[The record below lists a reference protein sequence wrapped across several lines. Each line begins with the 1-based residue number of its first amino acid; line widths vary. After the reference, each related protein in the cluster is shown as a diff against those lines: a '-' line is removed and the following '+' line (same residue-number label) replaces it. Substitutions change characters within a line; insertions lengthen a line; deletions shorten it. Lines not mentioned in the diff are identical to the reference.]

1 MLLYA
6 HAFDVIYGDLFV
18 VFAVRI
24 VERVRKVI
32 VGGMKQVAKNRDYR
46 GGGLVNLVFLRAVVW
61 KVD

>member
-6 HAFDVIYGDLFV
+6 HAFDVIYGDL
-18 VFAVRI
+18 FAVRI